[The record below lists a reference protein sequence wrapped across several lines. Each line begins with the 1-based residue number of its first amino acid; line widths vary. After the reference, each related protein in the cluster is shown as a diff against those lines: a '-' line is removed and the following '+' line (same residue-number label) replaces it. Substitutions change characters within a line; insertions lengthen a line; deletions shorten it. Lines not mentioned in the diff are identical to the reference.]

1 MCYNNENKSLMEDYA
16 VFKKVKLNYVSA
28 IEPRKEAEETISIS
42 NGYLDK
48 LYCAMAKRC
57 EENTG
62 RIIAGNAKAEE
73 RGSIYYN
80 GGPTRVRSLKKEIE
94 K

>member
-1 MCYNNENKSLMEDYA
+1 MGG
-16 VFKKVKLNYVSA
+16 KKLKLVELHYVSA
-28 IEPRKEAEETISIS
+28 IEPSKEPRETMSVS
-42 NGYLDK
+42 NSYLEK
-48 LYCAMAKRC
+48 FYRAMAKRC

-73 RGSIYYN
+73 RGSIYHS
-80 GGPTRVRSLKKEIE
+80 GGLTRVRSPKKEIE